1 MIENF
6 IIFLVGLTL
15 LVKGS
20 DFFVESS
27 SSIAEK
33 LGVSKFVIGL
43 TIVSVGTSLPELASS
58 TAASL
63 NQANGIVIGNI
74 LGSNIANICLIVGC
88 AALISSIKTETQ
100 MLKRDGYIMLFAA
113 LLFFILSLNNT
124 ISRID
129 SFIFLLLYTAYI
141 IFLIDEAHM
150 HLSMKDSYFKEFIN
164 YFVKFKYLQS
174 LKEKVDN
181 SINNSA
187 DKSTDNRLEFKDN
200 HTLVKDILTLVISIG
215 AVVIGAR
222 YFIEESIFFAQA
234 LNVPD
239 TLVGISLVAVG
250 TSLPELMVTISS
262 AKKGY
267 GHIALGNVIGSN
279 ITNIFLVFGVSGLL
293 LPLDITQTDIFFIT
307 PFVIFVSLLLLLFIW
322 THWELKR
329 LEGIIL
335 LIIYG
340 IFMYVLFNFYDPVVG
355 V

>member
-181 SINNSA
+181 SINNFA

>member
-33 LGVSKFVIGL
+33 FGVSKFVIGL

-58 TAASL
+58 TTASL

-113 LLFFILSLNNT
+113 LLFFILSLDNT

-129 SFIFLLLYTAYI
+129 SLIFLLLYTAYI
-141 IFLIDEAHM
+141 IFLIDEARM
-150 HLSMKDSYFKEFIN
+150 HLSMKDSYFKEFIS

-181 SINNSA
+181 GFNNFT
-187 DKSTDNRLEFKDN
+187 DKNTDNRLELKDN
-200 HTLVKDILTLVISIG
+200 YTLVKDILILVISIG

-340 IFMYVLFNFYDPVVG
+340 IFMYVLFNFYNPVVG